1 MKSIRYLLSG
11 WAALTVAL
19 AVGIPEPAEAAD
31 NDLQLNRLAT
41 FETSSTTGDCGN
53 RACGRA
59 NPNPAQFEAL
69 VSQFGQ
75 VVAPNF
81 ASPAETLGEAGFS
94 VQLIPSIATIPSEQE
109 HWKALEGG
117 RQASERP
124 GVLFTPELLVRK
136 GLPFSFEIAGSMSH
150 VAGSDMFT
158 VGSQLK
164 WALNE
169 GFYIFPDVAVRGV
182 VNTLVG
188 SKDLEMLTTGG
199 DISISKAFPIGGVMT
214 LAPYAGY
221 QRFYSIGWSRLLNV
235 VPHDPRSP
243 QSDPDGNEAFNPE
256 FVFDS
261 HTAASDRFFI
271 GSRLNVWIVSLM
283 LEGTF
288 DLRGDVFKGMASVGL
303 NF

>member
-1 MKSIRYLLSG
+1 MKLIRCLLSG
-11 WAALTVAL
+11 WAALTL
-19 AVGIPEPAEAAD
+19 AVVIGIPEPAEAAD
-31 NDLQLNRLAT
+31 NDLKLNRLAT
-41 FETSSTTGDCGN
+41 FETTNTEGACAN
-53 RACGRA
+53 KACGQA
-59 NPNPAQFEAL
+59 NRNPADFEAL
-69 VSQFGQ
+69 VAQFGQ
-75 VVAPNF
+75 VIAPTF

-94 VQLIPSIATIPSEQE
+94 VQLIPSIATIPSDQSQ
-109 HWKALEGG
+109 WRALEGG

-124 GVLFTPELLVRK
+124 GTLFTPELLVRK

-150 VAGSDMFT
+150 IAGSDMFT

-169 GFYIFPDVAVRGV
+169 GFYVFPDIAVRGN
-182 VNTLVG
+182 VNTLIG
-188 SKDLEMLTTGG
+188 SKDLEMLTAGG

-214 LAPYAGY
+214 IAPYAGY

-235 VPHDPRSP
+235 APHDPRAP
-243 QSDPDGNEAFNPE
+243 QSGEDGELFNPE

-261 HTAASDRFFI
+261 HTAGSNRFFI
-271 GSRLNVWIVSLM
+271 GGRLNVWIVSLL

-288 DLRGDVFKGMASVGL
+288 GEEVVKGTASVGL